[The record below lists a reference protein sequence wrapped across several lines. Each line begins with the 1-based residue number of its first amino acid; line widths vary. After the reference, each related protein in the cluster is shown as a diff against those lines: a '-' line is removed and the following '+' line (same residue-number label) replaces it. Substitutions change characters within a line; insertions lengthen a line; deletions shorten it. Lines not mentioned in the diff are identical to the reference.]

1 MNESNEQTQLN
12 FEKSLRS
19 LESIVERMQNES
31 MDLDELVKESGAAL
45 WIHGHTH
52 GCCDYVLGATRL
64 VANACGYPFER
75 TGFKAN
81 RVVEL

>member
-1 MNESNEQTQLN
+1 M
-12 FEKSLRS
+12 
-19 LESIVERMQNES
+19 
-31 MDLDELVKESGAAL
+31 KESGAAL

-52 GCCDYVLGATRL
+52 GCCDYVLGGTRV

-75 TGFKAN
+75 TGFQAD